1 MTEVSDEM
9 NELMD
14 IRRQCRL
21 NQWSMMVQ
29 EREDSG
35 LSIRAYCEQKGI
47 GVKTYYYRL
56 KKLREAAV
64 ELTQPEIVQVEAPE
78 ILEQKS
84 IVIQS
89 GNTSIEIP
97 GNANPE
103 TVRVNTSPEIEHR
116 GRANLAVASEKM
128 STFVARGVHFR
139 RIKCAAA
146 SA

>member
-1 MTEVSDEM
+1 M

-78 ILEQKS
+78 IL
-84 IVIQS
+84 
-89 GNTSIEIP
+89 P

-103 TVRVNTSPEIEHR
+103 TVR
-116 GRANLAVASEKM
+116 AAVSFLKQP
-128 STFVARGVHFR
+128 
-139 RIKCAAA
+139 
-146 SA
+146 